1 MAPMYYRNAN
11 AAMLVFDL
19 TEYSTFSAI
28 KSWVTELQRN
38 VEEAMVL
45 VVIGNKSDLVQQRQ
59 VNDEEGRE
67 YATKIG
73 AAYHETSVL
82 HNEGIEAVFMAIG
95 VGLLRLQSGDQDMEA
110 SLRIGDSSNSSCM
123 RSNGMPP
130 TPSIEESP
138 QNLSIA
144 HGIHERPFTCC

>member
-38 VEEAMVL
+38 VEETMVL

-59 VNDEEGRE
+59 VKDEEGRE

-73 AAYHETSVL
+73 ASYHETSVL
-82 HNEGIEAVFMAIG
+82 HNEGIEAVFLAIG
-95 VGLLRLQSGDQDMEA
+95 VGLLKLQSGSQDMET
-110 SLRIGDSSNSSCM
+110 SLRIGESSSSSCM

-130 TPSIEESP
+130 APSVEESSP
-138 QNLSIA
+138 NMSIA
-144 HGIHERPFTCC
+144 HAIHERPFTCC

>member
-1 MAPMYYRNAN
+1 
-11 AAMLVFDL
+11 
-19 TEYSTFSAI
+19 
-28 KSWVTELQRN
+28 
-38 VEEAMVL
+38 MVL

-73 AAYHETSVL
+73 ATYHETSVL
-82 HNEGIEAVFMAIG
+82 HNEGIEAVFLAIG
-95 VGLLRLQSGDQDMEA
+95 VGLLKLQSGNQDMET
-110 SLRIGDSSNSSCM
+110 SLKIGESSSNSCM
-123 RSNGMPP
+123 RNNGMPA

-138 QNLSIA
+138 QNMSIA